1 MLVKKLAPN
10 SYKIVNNRDMKMLY
24 LLSFIISLDNNIS
37 KFLNFCKQKN
47 ANLGVRRFTFAL
59 AGRLA
64 TNPNTKIYVGVGWV
78 KLKANLDLHKNTWYN
93 TTVFLT
99 KGEVKYGIDT

>member
-1 MLVKKLAPN
+1 MDILQKTPKP
-10 SYKIVNNRDMKMLY
+10 SNRFG
-24 LLSFIISLDNNIS
+24 LS
-37 KFLNFCKQKN
+37 
-47 ANLGVRRFTFAL
+47 L
-59 AGRLA
+59 AGRLT

-99 KGEVKYGIDT
+99 KGEVKYGIDTQSLYGYISNY

>member
-1 MLVKKLAPN
+1 M
-10 SYKIVNNRDMKMLY
+10 
-24 LLSFIISLDNNIS
+24 
-37 KFLNFCKQKN
+37 
-47 ANLGVRRFTFAL
+47 